1 MTSEEMA
8 RSHLRLAQRILA
20 EAERLH
26 RDGAWNLVVRRC
38 QESDQ
43 AARPTLQGFE
53 GKEAL

>member
-53 GKEAL
+53 WKEAL